1 MLKAVSWIYRLP
13 SKYVHFVGYAF
24 LTTNLCFF
32 LTTFCLDSHLM
43 KIKIL
48 NKLDYCQEAMSFV
61 SKPIQGK
68 PLGCSINRLLPPT
81 HLPTPFW
88 NQLEDRHFPNHYG
101 SFGRFIVLTYLN
113 LLVAWVDNKLE
124 ITVTRLACSYSAF
137 NARKSWEMFVK
148 KIEVNHLNSY
158 RDFCNHN

>member
-1 MLKAVSWIYRLP
+1 MSAIQCFFYLFIQSAHFKAVSWIYRLP

-68 PLGCSINRLLPPT
+68 PLGCSINRLLAVSHHPPT
-81 HLPTPFW
+81 CR
-88 NQLEDRHFPNHYG
+88 RHFGINSKIG
-101 SFGRFIVLTYLN
+101 TFQIIMG
-113 LLVAWVDNKLE
+113 LLEGLLFSL
-124 ITVTRLACSYSAF
+124 I
-137 NARKSWEMFVK
+137 
-148 KIEVNHLNSY
+148 
-158 RDFCNHN
+158 